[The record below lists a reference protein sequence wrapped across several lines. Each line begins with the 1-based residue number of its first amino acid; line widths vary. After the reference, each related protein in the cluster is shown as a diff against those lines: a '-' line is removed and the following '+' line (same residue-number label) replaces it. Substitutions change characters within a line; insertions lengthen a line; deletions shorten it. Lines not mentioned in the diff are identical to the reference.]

1 LVSICCLTYNHENFI
16 KKALDGFLIQETNF
30 DFEIIVYDD
39 ASDDKTQTIIK
50 KYVEKY
56 PDKIFPIFQKENK
69 FSQGIKISNVY
80 VWPKTRGKYIA
91 LCEGDDYWTDPLK
104 LQKQVNFL
112 EQNDDYVITYHNSKV
127 INEVGEITSNSNL
140 PDVNKK
146 DFSEDELIKG
156 RWIITLTMCFRN
168 VLKEYPSYLWGDTA
182 LTSFLGNSGKGKYLD
197 SIEDGFYRMHPTSMW
212 SSKSE
217 EYKKSIQVDIFGR
230 LNKLYCEIGK
240 PEYQDYFKNMF
251 NERMVEVFNILHSK
265 PSLKVP
271 EQLVKTINDYPQLIN
286 SQNKLVF
293 QKINTEQYKT
303 SNGLIEESPL
313 FSLIMPNYNNE
324 NHIAQAIDSVLNQTY
339 KNWELIIVDDSSTDN
354 SVDVISSFLHDK
366 RINLIKLDKNRGVAN
381 AKVTGIKKSNG
392 PIFGTMG
399 ADDALVEDTIEVMV
413 AAHLKYSECGLIY
426 PQFIYCDENLNPVRK
441 GFSAQ
446 VQSSST
452 NLDQNVV
459 SNIKTYKKCYY
470 NLTEGYDVNLR
481 FAEDKDISYKMEE
494 VSKLHFVD
502 KELYMYR
509 VHENS
514 ISNKKG
520 SYTNREQII
529 TGLKTKAIYRR
540 LDKAK
545 KTSKNEIEYFKNA
558 TEYLSQKEFNK
569 ATSQIKEY
577 QSRID
582 YSSLPY
588 HDNAKIKNPEVSIII
603 VAYNTNK
610 ELVKCIKSVLQNNV
624 RDYEIIVV
632 DNGGNDKVL
641 FELLELPIKYIRTPI
656 NFTPSE
662 GRNIGVHFSK
672 GKIVAFLDDD
682 ALVPANY
689 IESIIQA
696 FLTYDI
702 VGFRGKVLPKTK
714 SKNNQLAEHYNLGE
728 VPIPASI
735 NTEGNSAFLREKYLN
750 VGGMNPLLF
759 GGEGMELSYRMAKIN
774 SMNSTIYWPKT
785 IIYHD

>member
-1 LVSICCLTYNHENFI
+1 
-16 KKALDGFLIQETNF
+16 
-30 DFEIIVYDD
+30 
-39 ASDDKTQTIIK
+39 
-50 KYVEKY
+50 
-56 PDKIFPIFQKENK
+56 
-69 FSQGIKISNVY
+69 
-80 VWPKTRGKYIA
+80 
-91 LCEGDDYWTDPLK
+91 
-104 LQKQVNFL
+104 
-112 EQNDDYVITYHNSKV
+112 
-127 INEVGEITSNSNL
+127 
-140 PDVNKK
+140 
-146 DFSEDELIKG
+146 
-156 RWIITLTMCFRN
+156 
-168 VLKEYPSYLWGDTA
+168 
-182 LTSFLGNSGKGKYLD
+182 
-197 SIEDGFYRMHPTSMW
+197 
-212 SSKSE
+212 
-217 EYKKSIQVDIFGR
+217 
-230 LNKLYCEIGK
+230 
-240 PEYQDYFKNMF
+240 
-251 NERMVEVFNILHSK
+251 
-265 PSLKVP
+265 
-271 EQLVKTINDYPQLIN
+271 
-286 SQNKLVF
+286 
-293 QKINTEQYKT
+293 
-303 SNGLIEESPL
+303 
-313 FSLIMPNYNNE
+313 
-324 NHIAQAIDSVLNQTY
+324 
-339 KNWELIIVDDSSTDN
+339 
-354 SVDVISSFLHDK
+354 
-366 RINLIKLDKNRGVAN
+366 
-381 AKVTGIKKSNG
+381 
-392 PIFGTMG
+392 
-399 ADDALVEDTIEVMV
+399 
-413 AAHLKYSECGLIY
+413 
-426 PQFIYCDENLNPVRK
+426 
-441 GFSAQ
+441 
-446 VQSSST
+446 
-452 NLDQNVV
+452 
-459 SNIKTYKKCYY
+459 
-470 NLTEGYDVNLR
+470 
-481 FAEDKDISYKMEE
+481 
-494 VSKLHFVD
+494 
-502 KELYMYR
+502 
-509 VHENS
+509 
-514 ISNKKG
+514 
-520 SYTNREQII
+520 
-529 TGLKTKAIYRR
+529 RR

-785 IIYHD
+785 IIYHDFAKTNDKLSKKSARHELMHSYTVHLHTDIFSYYNSLTKYSFSDELKKTGEEYLIKKREKPYNSYEQLNTHGKKNIVMFWYQNDWGLYGRRNEMLAKTLVKNNEINKVVHIEPPINIESLHTNEVKSFDANIEVNKKRSKVFIDNEVITYTPTYSGELTKEKVDEIFRGITQLLTNEGIEDYILWLYPPHFMSRYAILNFSKKARMIVSDIVDDHRLYAADQASL